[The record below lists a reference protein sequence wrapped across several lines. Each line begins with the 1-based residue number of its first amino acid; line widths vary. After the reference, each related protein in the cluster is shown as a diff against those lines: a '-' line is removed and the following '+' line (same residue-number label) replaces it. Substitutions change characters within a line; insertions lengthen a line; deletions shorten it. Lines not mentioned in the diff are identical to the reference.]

1 MRRLAGVVLLIIGCA
16 WVAGCTAEPPAPVMP
31 AESESTALPLPRP
44 TPTWSV
50 EEQGAI
56 DAVNAYLEKWTYI
69 SQNLQTVDWMTIY
82 EVATNPAVEG
92 AWVWWQEWGQRGWR
106 LTGGP
111 QYEVTDVTLGAFTE
125 FGTEYRVYGC
135 YIITSSQLV
144 DANGD
149 PVGEK
154 GADGTPGY
162 YVVLHTHTGKYLVAQ
177 DIGGEGTC

>member
-125 FGTEYRVYGC
+125 FGTEYRVDGC
-135 YIITSSQLV
+135 YNLGDGHMV
-144 DANGD
+144 DAEGNAVDQRGD
-149 PVGEK
+149 ERSP
-154 GADGTPGY
+154 AY
-162 YVVLHTHTGKYLVAQ
+162 YIVLKTHEGKYLIAENYG
-177 DIGGEGTC
+177 IEGTC